1 MGAGVAMDR
10 FDEPAV
16 FYAQVR
22 LCVCMREREREREG
36 RGSEGGKFVFV
47 AALTL
52 NPKR

>member
-22 LCVCMREREREREG
+22 LCVCMREREREREKA
-36 RGSEGGKFVFV
+36 EGVREGN
-47 AALTL
+47 LSSWR
-52 NPKR
+52 P